1 MSGVYSIAA
10 IPTLYVGPGALERLV
25 PYLKARGV
33 RSLLL
38 CIGSSSFAKS
48 GRLKQLEGQIHA
60 AGIEFHLE
68 HTTGEPSPAHI
79 DIICETYWKQEAITA
94 VAGIGGGSVIDTA
107 KAVSAMIAESR
118 TCSRSVKIADY
129 LEGIG
134 SKHPEGER
142 LLLAAVPTTSGTG
155 SEATKNAVISQVGE
169 KGYKRSL
176 RHDAYIPDIA
186 ILDGELSTGCPESV
200 TAASGLDA
208 ATQLLEAY
216 LSTEASEFTDMVALE
231 GLKVT
236 GKVLP
241 SLVDGSRA
249 ADPLARTQMA
259 YAAYLS
265 GIALAN
271 ANLGVVHGAASVLGG
286 YLPIGHG
293 VVCGTLLYES
303 TRMIIESLRAE
314 ESEHSARVLDKCAK
328 AGFVLSGSV
337 CGSVDEG
344 IALLLGTLSRWQD
357 EFRIPRLAS
366 YGFDEATLTRLSS
379 QVGLKKTPVSLTP
392 EQIARLLNSR
402 L

>member
-10 IPTLYVGPGALERLV
+10 IPTLYVGAGALERLV
-25 PYLKARGV
+25 PYLKAQGV
-33 RSLLL
+33 KSLLL
-38 CIGSSSFAKS
+38 CIGSSSFARS
-48 GRLKQLEGQIHA
+48 GRLQQLEQQINA
-60 AGIEFHLE
+60 AGIEYHLE
-68 HTTGEPSPAHI
+68 RTSGEPSPAHI
-79 DIICETYWKQEAITA
+79 DILCDTYWQQQTISA
-94 VAGIGGGSVIDTA
+94 VVGIGGGSVIDTA

-118 TCSRSVKIADY
+118 SCGRSVKITDY

-134 SKHPEGER
+134 SKSPSGRR
-142 LLLAAVPTTSGTG
+142 LLFAAVPTTSGTG
-155 SEATKNAVISQVGE
+155 SEATKNAVISQIGQQ
-169 KGYKRSL
+169 GYKRSL
-176 RHDAYIPDIA
+176 RHDAYVPDLA
-186 ILDGELSTGCPESV
+186 ILDGELSTGCPANV

-216 LSTEASEFTDMVALE
+216 LSTAATPFTDMVALE
-231 GLKVT
+231 GLQVT
-236 GKVLP
+236 GDLLP

-249 ADPLARTQMA
+249 ADPEARTRMA

-303 TRMIIESLRAE
+303 TRLIVERLRAE
-314 ESEHSARVLDKCAK
+314 EHSAVILAKCAK
-328 AGFVLSGSV
+328 AGFALSGST
-337 CGSVDEG
+337 CGSVEEG

-366 YGFDEATLTRLSS
+366 YGFDEQTLTRLSS
-379 QVGLKKTPVSLTP
+379 QVGLKKTPVSISAD
-392 EQIARLLNSR
+392 QIAELLKSR